1 MAHVNDIAKPSNAYD
16 PIISLQLV
24 SDFDRISWAAQK
36 INQAINTG
44 YISIDMKDL
53 LWNSLRYLFIIKVI
67 VFL

>member
-1 MAHVNDIAKPSNAYD
+1 MAHVNDTAKPSSAYD
-16 PIISLQLV
+16 PTISLQLV

-53 LWNSLRYLFIIKVI
+53 L
-67 VFL
+67 